1 MRHSLAPWATLALA
15 VAAVALAG
23 APASAGPICST
34 ADAACMDHVDD
45 PQPLINDAA
54 PGMVNEGAGAPAG
67 ALPKPAMKVL
77 RAKPPAIVA
86 PAPAMAPP
94 PLPAETDK
102 PELPP
107 PAQ

>member
-1 MRHSLAPWATLALA
+1 MRHPFRPLA
-15 VAAVALAG
+15 VATFAMTLSAMAG
-23 APASAGPICST
+23 GMAWAGPVCSS
-34 ADAACMDHVDD
+34 ADPACMDHVDD

-77 RAKPPAIVA
+77 RAKPPAA
-86 PAPAMAPP
+86 ALPAAPAMEPP
-94 PLPAETDK
+94 PVPSETDDHQD
-102 PELPP
+102 P